1 MKIATFCSCWL
12 LILTAPGVMAQQS
25 TAPAV
30 TAKQTTTQNQSSIA
44 PSQSW
49 DLLRQLQPG
58 ERLEVERKTGKE
70 KFSGKFVSISDTEMV
85 IKPGSRRKNESVGR
99 DEVKNIWRVTPPGM
113 KKRLIFAA
121 IGAAVG
127 TLSMFITYNALD
139 VNSDD
144 SGAILAAP
152 LWLIVPTLLSE
163 YAISRKVK
171 RRLIYS
177 AP

>member
-1 MKIATFCSCWL
+1 MKIIAFCLCWV
-12 LILTAPGVMAQQS
+12 LILTAPGMMAQQ
-25 TAPAV
+25 TA
-30 TAKQTTTQNQSSIA
+30 A
-44 PSQSW
+44 PNQSW

-70 KFSGKFVSISDTEMV
+70 KVSGKFVSISDTELV
-85 IKPGSRRKNESVGR
+85 IKPEKKRQNGSISR
-99 DEVKNIWRVTPPGM
+99 DEVKNIWRVTPPGL

-144 SGAILAAP
+144 SGALLAVP

-163 YAISRKVK
+163 SAISKKVK

>member
-1 MKIATFCSCWL
+1 MKIAAFCLCCVL
-12 LILTAPGVMAQQS
+12 TLTAQGVMAQQ
-25 TAPAV
+25 P
-30 TAKQTTTQNQSSIA
+30 TTPNQSSIA
-44 PSQSW
+44 PNQSW

-70 KFSGKFVSISDTEMV
+70 KGSGKFVSISDTELV
-85 IKPGSRRKNESVGR
+85 IKPGRKRKNESISR

-121 IGAAVG
+121 IGAAAG

-152 LWLIVPTLLSE
+152 LWLIVPALLAE
-163 YAISRKVK
+163 YAISGKVK